1 MGFATFD
8 PENHFEIFYYF
19 LFLCCV
25 TLGGKRCIY
34 LLYYVHMYL
43 LIFRPILFLLYRVLL
58 YELLPRIS

>member
-25 TLGGKRCIY
+25 ALGGKRYIY
-34 LLYYVHMYL
+34 ILYYIYIYIYVYAH
-43 LIFRPILFLLYRVLL
+43 V
-58 YELLPRIS
+58 